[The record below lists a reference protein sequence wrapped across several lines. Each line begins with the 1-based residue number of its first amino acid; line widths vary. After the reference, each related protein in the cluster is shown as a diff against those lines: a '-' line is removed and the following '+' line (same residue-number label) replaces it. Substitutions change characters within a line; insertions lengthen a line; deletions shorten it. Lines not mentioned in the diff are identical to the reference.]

1 MSAGVDTTARPGALM
16 AAESAEG
23 AGVFAK
29 TVIKDHSGL
38 LARLDLGSKRGF
50 FTIARGSSDA
60 AANILSYEIM
70 RELGIPS
77 TSMPPS
83 VFSLGQ
89 GVAMRDMVALTVS
102 QSGASDDLVAS
113 VKGARAMGAATL
125 AITNRPGSAV
135 EAAADATLPLG
146 AGPELAVPATK
157 TVIGAIAAGM
167 SLIAAI
173 KPVYG
178 ETTQSAAQV
187 FAGLSGQH
195 YPDPQA
201 CADALQDARH
211 IYVIGRGA
219 GFGAAQ
225 EIALKLKECCALH
238 AEAYSASE
246 VLHGP
251 LQLAT
256 RALTI
261 LLLDTE
267 EPRTIASMDLAEA
280 RLSVA
285 GARVVRLRPSD
296 VGAAPL
302 APAAAAAALLHL
314 MYPVIHDM
322 ALAFGLDPDR
332 PETLAKE
339 TLTL

>member
-1 MSAGVDTTARPGALM
+1 MSDTAEPTTRPGALM
-16 AAESAEG
+16 AAESAR
-23 AGVFAK
+23 AAAVFAR
-29 TVIKDHSGL
+29 TVTADHRGL
-38 LARLDLGSKRGF
+38 IAPFDLGSKRGF

-70 RELGIPS
+70 RELGIPC

-83 VFSLGQ
+83 VFSLGR
-89 GVAMRDMVALTVS
+89 GVAMRDMVALTIS

-113 VKGARAMGAATL
+113 VKGARAAGAATI

-135 EAAADATLPLG
+135 EAAADATLPIG

-173 KPVYG
+173 KPAYG
-178 ETTQSAAQV
+178 ETAQSAAQV
-187 FAGLSGQH
+187 FAGLSGQQH
-195 YPDPQA
+195 PDTRA
-201 CADALQDARH
+201 SADALQDARH

-219 GFGAAQ
+219 GFGAAL

-256 RALTI
+256 RALTT
-261 LLLDTE
+261 LMLDTQ
-267 EPRTIASMDLAEA
+267 EPRTTASMDLAEA
-280 RLSVA
+280 QLAAA
-285 GARVVRLRPSD
+285 GVTIIRVRPSD
-296 VGAAPL
+296 AGAAPL
-302 APAAAAAALLHL
+302 PPAAAAAALLHL
-314 MYPVIHDM
+314 MYPVIHDA
-322 ALAFGLDPDR
+322 ALALGLDPDR
-332 PETLAKE
+332 PEKLAKE
-339 TLTL
+339 TLTV